1 MSKHSSVCKPFHP
14 LSSDREQITE
24 QCKDKVFQESSREWK
39 RKSTSVHSRAKY
51 TVWERI
57 FAQHLTCVRP
67 CVFGNPSSAIS
78 ECHFSL
84 YHSLALSL
92 ARRTVTIWGSSVP
105 FLSCSSSVGT
115 APFAGSLVEFSTKCV
130 YVSFANCVCVRVSVC
145 RHENYIP
152 LALAAGQEEFAM
164 QRKTHIPN
172 GEKHCV
178 PSGVSRKTGKSFS
191 GTVYP

>member
-1 MSKHSSVCKPFHP
+1 MSNHSSVCKPFHP

-39 RKSTSVHSRAKY
+39 RKSKSVHSRAKY

-92 ARRTVTIWGSSVP
+92 ARRTFTIWGSSVP

-115 APFAGSLVEFSTKCV
+115 APLPDRSWNSAPNVCMWVLLTV
-130 YVSFANCVCVRVSVC
+130 YVCVW
-145 RHENYIP
+145 
-152 LALAAGQEEFAM
+152 
-164 QRKTHIPN
+164 
-172 GEKHCV
+172 
-178 PSGVSRKTGKSFS
+178 
-191 GTVYP
+191 VYVGMKITFR

>member
-1 MSKHSSVCKPFHP
+1 MGAHFCATSHVRASV
-14 LSSDREQITE
+14 RI
-24 QCKDKVFQESSREWK
+24 WK
-39 RKSTSVHSRAKY
+39 SF
-51 TVWERI
+51 I
-57 FAQHLTCVRP
+57 
-67 CVFGNPSSAIS
+67 
-78 ECHFSL
+78 CHF
-84 YHSLALSL
+84 
-92 ARRTVTIWGSSVP
+92 GMP
-105 FLSCSSSVGT
+105 FLSLTLTRSLSLSRAPYRHHLGFLSSVLIVLELGWYRSV
-115 APFAGSLVEFSTKCV
+115 AGSLVEFSTKCV

-178 PSGVSRKTGKSFS
+178 PSGVSRNTGKSFS